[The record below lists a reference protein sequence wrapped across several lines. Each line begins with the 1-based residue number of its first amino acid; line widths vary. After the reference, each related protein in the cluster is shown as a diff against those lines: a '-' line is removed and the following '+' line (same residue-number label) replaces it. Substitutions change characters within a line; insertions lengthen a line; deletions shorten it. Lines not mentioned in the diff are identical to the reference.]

1 MQVALESWLN
11 LCYLSEEIFSL
22 VQLMLKLPILNIK
35 IEHKPY
41 ILLIKLISIVVLAIL
56 SDHRH
61 IQMINLE
68 MPDDLL
74 DLLLDYIF
82 NLEPV
87 LTLFLINNSG
97 KDPISLFK

>member
-1 MQVALESWLN
+1 
-11 LCYLSEEIFSL
+11 
-22 VQLMLKLPILNIK
+22 
-35 IEHKPY
+35 
-41 ILLIKLISIVVLAIL
+41 
-56 SDHRH
+56 
-61 IQMINLE
+61 MINLE

-87 LTLFLINNSG
+87 LTLFLINDSG

>member
-1 MQVALESWLN
+1 
-11 LCYLSEEIFSL
+11 
-22 VQLMLKLPILNIK
+22 MLKLSIINVE

-56 SDHRH
+56 RDQRH

-87 LTLFLINNSG
+87 LTLFLINDSG